1 MVKIKLSTRN
11 FIFTVVH
18 VHQVKTLWLRP
29 SLASRW
35 LLLRCTTGERNNMA
49 ARPLQL
55 EYGRAARRLGREHVQ
70 PQIRLLDHSPVDP

>member
-29 SLASRW
+29 CPEPTKMLVAGRMVLVSLKGQGKGSY
-35 LLLRCTTGERNNMA
+35 N
-49 ARPLQL
+49 
-55 EYGRAARRLGREHVQ
+55 HVAK
-70 PQIRLLDHSPVDP
+70 